1 MTQRNEKKARPG
13 FFQSVQ
19 GQVALVV
26 ATLIVMAIFVW
37 TYIL

>member
-1 MTQRNEKKARPG
+1 MTQRNEKEARPG
-13 FFQSVQ
+13 FFRSVQ

-26 ATLIVMAIFVW
+26 AAMLVMAIFVW